1 MLKDGIEKKQI
12 NPENNWKKKQVKDLG
27 PNLKKKNKQN
37 QTTRDE
43 IENKIQLEKSI

>member
-27 PNLKKKNKQN
+27 PNLKKKKQ
-37 QTTRDE
+37 T
-43 IENKIQLEKSI
+43 KSNN